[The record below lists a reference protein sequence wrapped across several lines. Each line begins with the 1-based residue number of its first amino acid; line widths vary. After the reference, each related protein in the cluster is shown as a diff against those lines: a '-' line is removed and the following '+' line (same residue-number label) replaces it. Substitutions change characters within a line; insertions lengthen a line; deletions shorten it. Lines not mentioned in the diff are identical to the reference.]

1 MKFLDA
7 LLGRTKPKPAD
18 LDALFAVPAAAI
30 TLEATLRIRPAGAG
44 AVSYKPATGG
54 GFAAT
59 RDEIGELLTL
69 AAKEQA
75 AEISTTS
82 DSYGYEWVV
91 VRDPDVAD
99 LATTV
104 HMVTSMLAERGFT
117 PQLLASVF
125 AFTTDEGK
133 PVHLVYLIKRGTFYP
148 FAPSGDQQRDTA
160 LELSVR
166 GTLEQEGG
174 IRIEPELSRWFP
186 IWGVPVP

>member
-7 LLGRTKPKPAD
+7 LLGRSKPKPAD
-18 LDALFAVPAAAI
+18 LDALFAVPAAAV
-30 TLEATLRIRPAGAG
+30 TLEAALRIRPAGAG
-44 AVSYKPATGG
+44 AVSFKPATGG

-59 RDEIGELLTL
+59 REEIGELLAL

-75 AEISTTS
+75 ADISTTS

-91 VRDPDVAD
+91 VRDPDPAD
-99 LATTV
+99 LATAI
-104 HMVTSMLAERGFT
+104 HMVTSTLAERGFT

-125 AFTTDEGK
+125 AFTTAEGR
-133 PVHLVYLIKRGTFYP
+133 PLHLVYLIKRGTFYP
-148 FAPSGDQQRDTA
+148 FAPTGDQQRDNA

-174 IRIEPELSRWFP
+174 IRIEPELNRWFP